1 MTGTL
6 MDGTLQATFH
16 FRSLNIEKLQGFYL
30 ALRVSPRCRGA
41 GFVVGSMP
49 GLLR

>member
-1 MTGTL
+1 MTGSL
-6 MDGTLQATFH
+6 IGAVLYKLPH

-30 ALRVSPRCRGA
+30 ALRVSPRCRVA
-41 GFVVGSMP
+41 GFGVGSMP